1 MVLCDLMMPGLS
13 GMELHERLA
22 RSAPEVARR
31 MVFLTGGAFTDGA
44 REFLA
49 RVPNPRIE
57 KPFEPSA
64 LREAV
69 AAGLVARQQQP

>member
-13 GMELHERLA
+13 GMELHDRLA
-22 RSAPEVARR
+22 RSSPEGAGR
-31 MVFLTGGAFTDGA
+31 MVFLTGGAFTDAA
-44 REFLA
+44 RDFLA
-49 RVPNPRIE
+49 RVPNPRLE

-69 AAGLVARQQQP
+69 AAAAATRA